1 MTLPSDAVVTVAQKK
16 ANTKAFVSKPWSR
29 PRTECT
35 ASLLR
40 FDMDQARV
48 HGVGDKVSGAVPLA
62 TVNADRGSW
71 SDPHQHSCHEDND
84 GGGKRH
90 PLRKHHFLPL

>member
-1 MTLPSDAVVTVAQKK
+1 MLPPRRHG
-16 ANTKAFVSKPWSR
+16 SKS
-29 PRTECT
+29 ECT
-35 ASLLR
+35 AHVVCVLTWIKPCGG
-40 FDMDQARV
+40 DDQ
-48 HGVGDKVSGAVPLA
+48 VSGAALMTLA

-90 PLRKHHFLPL
+90 HCVSIISSRSA